1 MNTHTKERFQKRPTG
16 PAPTKAQSMRTKTDR
31 WGIKP
36 QSYRLSDLSSTASR
50 EDITRH
56 ACAAVQAVP
65 GLLAALG
72 FAPGSTPSADVRDP
86 EAGDGPPKKHKL
98 GLVGRT
104 PSFVAPTS
112 KALEQCVAKAVGAFF
127 DNDLLQTTRLFL
139 RGAKGSFG
147 LCVTS
152 SLDARRQLVL
162 AARGQASGRPD
173 NRILTIAAWFE
184 EDRRF
189 TLAVL
194 GCHVLTVLSRLLAR
208 THDAGGHG
216 GAVVVCCCC
225 PLVAVAVGMRL
236 LWHETI
242 SLAVY
247 PKQGIVLYG
256 SEQAAVKAALGATP
270 PLDKSSSSS
279 KASVSPGKVYACAPG
294 EAGVAADPDAS
305 EAEKRYPTSAVR
317 LDLDDLGGEL
327 CLLDWG
333 GYDECVRPSAAAP
346 SSSLKPERMLGG
358 RVSLTLVQESLMVH
372 AFAKRL
378 VPLEGNPLVLPLP
391 ESLARPVAADLRDI
405 PRVLHALRKVT
416 SATSAISCH
425 GRRRLRTFFF
435 SERVAVRRVWRD
447 WTVTIPNLRSSPG
460 VSGTGS
466 AAIALRLCTLLC
478 SGEWRRD

>member
-1 MNTHTKERFQKRPTG
+1 
-16 PAPTKAQSMRTKTDR
+16 
-31 WGIKP
+31 
-36 QSYRLSDLSSTASR
+36 
-50 EDITRH
+50 
-56 ACAAVQAVP
+56 
-65 GLLAALG
+65 
-72 FAPGSTPSADVRDP
+72 
-86 EAGDGPPKKHKL
+86 
-98 GLVGRT
+98 
-104 PSFVAPTS
+104 
-112 KALEQCVAKAVGAFF
+112 
-127 DNDLLQTTRLFL
+127 
-139 RGAKGSFG
+139 
-147 LCVTS
+147 
-152 SLDARRQLVL
+152 
-162 AARGQASGRPD
+162 
-173 NRILTIAAWFE
+173 
-184 EDRRF
+184 
-189 TLAVL
+189 
-194 GCHVLTVLSRLLAR
+194 
-208 THDAGGHG
+208 
-216 GAVVVCCCC
+216 
-225 PLVAVAVGMRL
+225 MRL

-270 PLDKSSSSS
+270 PLDKSSFSS

-333 GYDECVRPSAAAP
+333 GYDKCVRPSAAAP

-425 GRRRLRTFFF
+425 GRRRLRTFF
-435 SERVAVRRVWRD
+435 S
-447 WTVTIPNLRSSPG
+447 LRKSR
-460 VSGTGS
+460 SGTRVEGLDDDDPESEEQPWRIWHGGGGDS
-466 AAIALRLCTLLC
+466 AAPLHLTLF
-478 SGEWRRD
+478 GRMAA